1 MNGPILNLQQ
11 MINFDNSESDYSESN
26 KISEMN
32 ESKLTEDEHN
42 NTP

>member
-1 MNGPILNLQQ
+1 MVQYLIST
-11 MINFDNSESDYSESN
+11 MINFDNSESY

-42 NTP
+42 NTW